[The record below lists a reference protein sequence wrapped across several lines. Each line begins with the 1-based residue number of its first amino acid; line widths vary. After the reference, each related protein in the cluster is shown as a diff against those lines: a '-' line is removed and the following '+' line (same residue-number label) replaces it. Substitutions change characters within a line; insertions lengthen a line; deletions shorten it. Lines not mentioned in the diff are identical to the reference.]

1 MQFMTIMK
9 IWPWIACPLSGTLL
23 ALCYPSWNI
32 SSLIWFWALP
42 LLAALWFPQL
52 SKKKN
57 GKARSRAWR
66 GWWLGY
72 LSGLAFFL
80 INLSWL
86 AEVSWV
92 GAIALP
98 AYLAVYF
105 GLWGAFA
112 STIGHWNPSPAIHD
126 HSNASKWHKTFAPS
140 WTVLRVAFL
149 NGAMWCGME
158 WLRGVAFTGL
168 PWNGLGVALHE
179 NLYLIQ
185 IADIIGVTGI
195 SFVMMFC
202 SCVALATSYRLI
214 QEFGDRG
221 LRPHLDFTIAVAM
234 VIGVFLYGLNRINH
248 ISRDP
253 SETKD
258 IRALLVQLNV
268 PIDQV
273 WDENSLNANL
283 DDYYDLTT
291 AYVETADF
299 DLVVWPETALPG
311 RYFYPWVQTFLNQ
324 VLAKGDFYLM
334 AGLEEEAQPNELYN
348 VATLM
353 RGSTKNYQMYRKTH
367 LVPFGEYLPLRDS
380 FPPFEWI
387 AGHLIPG
394 DFQAGKSFEPLD
406 LDGGEWQIIPLIC
419 FEDTIGALARKFV
432 RPGVPQLIV
441 NVTNDGWFWESSES
455 AQHLANARFRCIELR
470 RPMIRAANT
479 GVSCFIDEIGSLYDR
494 NSKQSFARKIVDEA
508 SGSSFITGTLPGT
521 VRMKKNST
529 LTIYA
534 RYGDWFSISL
544 GTFAFAMIGLR
555 RKNRKPASA
564 PTVARASCP

>member
-1 MQFMTIMK
+1 MK
-9 IWPWIACPLSGTLL
+9 PKTIWPWLAAPLSGGLL
-23 ALCYPSWNI
+23 ALCYPTWDINA
-32 SSLIWFWALP
+32 LIWFWALP
-42 LLAALWFPQL
+42 LLAALWFSNPEQ
-52 SKKKN
+52 KKS
-57 GKARSRAWR
+57 GKPRSRAWR
-66 GWWLGY
+66 GWWIGY
-72 LSGLAFFL
+72 SSGLTFFL

-86 AEVSWV
+86 AEVSGV
-92 GAIALP
+92 GAVALP

-105 GLWGAFA
+105 GFFGAFA
-112 STIGHWNPSPAIHD
+112 ATIGRWNFAVVESAQA
-126 HSNASKWHKTFAPS
+126 NKWQKTFAPS
-140 WTVLRVAFL
+140 WDVLRIAFL

-214 QEFGDRG
+214 QEFGNRG
-221 LRPHLDFTIAVAM
+221 LRPHLDFTVAVAM
-234 VIGVFLYGLNRINH
+234 VMGIFLYGLNRINQITH
-248 ISRDP
+248 DP

-273 WDENSLNANL
+273 WDNAALTANL

-311 RYFYPWVQTFLNQ
+311 RFFYPWVQQFLNK

-334 AGLEEEAQPNELYN
+334 AGLEEEVQPNELYN

-367 LVPFGEYLPLRDS
+367 LVPFGEYLPLRNT
-380 FPPFEWI
+380 FPPFEWV

-406 LDGGEWQIIPLIC
+406 LDDGEWQIIPLIC
-419 FEDTIGALARKFV
+419 FEDTIGSLARKFV
-432 RPGVPQLIV
+432 RPGVPQVIV

-494 NSKQSFARKIVDEA
+494 NSKQSFERKIVDDA

-544 GTFAFAMIGLR
+544 GCFAFAMIGLR
-555 RKNRKPASA
+555 WKNRRPRKPPS
-564 PTVARASCP
+564 TN